1 MVFNRNVGLSF
12 IEVLHLHSPGPC
24 INRPPTVIY
33 QVGHYNFDVTLP
45 GNANGYIIVYQ
56 RCCRIAGINNLL
68 GSSSV
73 GATYVAEI
81 PGTNPLATAPANN
94 SAHFVGPDTV
104 IVCQHN
110 SFTYSFNAVDGMV
123 IHCLTLFVMLTL
135 EGPAHHLHPDPPEAP
150 PYQAFLM
157 LTIFPVRPMGAGVD
171 H

>member
-1 MVFNRNVGLSF
+1 MVFNRNVGLSLP

-33 QVGHYNFDVTLP
+33 QVGHYNFSVTLA
-45 GNANGYIIVYQ
+45 GNPNGYLVVYQ

-68 GSSSV
+68 GSSAV

-110 SFTYSFNAVDGMV
+110 SSTALMLSMAMV
-123 IHCLTLFVMLTL
+123 ILCLILFVMLML
-135 EGPAHHLHPDPPEAP
+135 EGPAHRLPLIHQRRHL
-150 PYQAFLM
+150 
-157 LTIFPVRPMGAGVD
+157 T
-171 H
+171 